1 MGALDLLKIPS
12 LVRRSGEAASK
23 AKPFYSTVDRAISE
37 ITQNKGSGEQFL
49 GMILNKK
56 GVKPQE
62 IKDRGLDKLLTGK
75 MTKADVQRIAAEN
88 PPPQVRESVLGEKGF
103 QQEVDRR
110 VEEEIGE
117 VVRQNLS
124 AMSPRDRA
132 NKFTLAEVEDK
143 AWEREPKVRRQIE
156 EEVRDEVGFATKYE
170 DYTIPGGKN
179 YREIKFQLP
188 LGKEK
193 IARDARFKE
202 IADEL
207 VDATPEQFA
216 ALHAE
221 RTKLYND
228 HINNRAFLSSH
239 YEEPNLLA
247 HARVSDRTGPNG
259 EKILHIEEIQ
269 SDWHQKAR
277 DLRKQKIKELIQGGA
292 SEEDAT
298 KAVPIEYG
306 YQPADQDSQIN
317 ALISKR
323 EAETSVPER
332 MKMMEQI
339 QDLQRIQESGVPDAP
354 FKGNWHELVMK
365 RLMDDAAR
373 NGYDKVLITPGA
385 RQVKRYPDPNKTPE
399 EALRG
404 FAGFYDDMLPRYLNS
419 YGKDYGASV
428 KPHSFSIEGE
438 EIPLHAFDITPQ
450 MRGDIVEKG
459 QSLYQ
464 MAPPAIGAGAMME
477 PEEKKRGG
485 EIKASPKAFG
495 QDALGRIGQVA
506 EKLGI
511 SLQEAMGILAKEGNS
526 PVKAFIGNMLLSDPL
541 KSAGTALQ
549 DYTGTPREITADQP
563 YSRLISGKGMNMR
576 LVAQFAVPIGSSV
589 ASRAKAVAKG
599 LPDAIRDAAVAA
611 YGPGATAAYAMKPK
625 GGNFLPEGTKAI
637 EKLKP
642 HPYAADDKKM
652 YEAELEDLLRKEAEY
667 PGRSTERIALEKDSI
682 AEMDRNIALNQ
693 FIDKQLTR
701 YVKNEMAT
709 PEDPIRALAEKGTLH
724 FDAPQ
729 VNASDALDM
738 KRQEFA
744 AGNNERWGYG
754 ETRLAQNWEDAAD
767 SIINKVPARRYQNHQ
782 GNRFD
787 MTNQPG
793 WEWLSKVSPDTPL
806 YGINNPSS
814 VFGASVDSLGF
825 NHLIDELRNATNPA
839 SGLPRELLLKPESLS
854 RLSVPQ
860 AVERVAKIN
869 EWRASQKAEADLA
882 RARNPATVLHK
893 EYPDKGYSWQELR
906 LPENMELPEGY
917 KVVKYEYP
925 NKPTFFSVTDPKGI
939 TQHEGQA
946 SEVAALKAY
955 AESKGHPALE
965 DSLKYEGEQM
975 GHCVGGYCPDVASG
989 KSRIFSLRDAKG
1001 QPHVTIET
1009 RPSQS
1014 NRAFNEVNSGV
1025 PNPPDSIFQIKGKS
1039 NRAPNEEYLPYV
1051 QDFVRSGKWSDVGD
1065 LQNTGLYRKGDFI
1078 DEFTS
1083 DQLDSTG
1090 IGEYL
1095 NMDELKGLREGKP
1108 WKPIDRDPELDID
1121 PNILPPMKRGGP
1133 VNQDAMNMAV
1143 WDKKV
1148 QHKQLGG
1155 GIKGVKAALNA
1166 GEEILRLKAAAKAAG
1181 VLPKGQQAVLSAAES
1196 NANLEKFLAL
1206 SGETRRMY
1214 HGSKE
1219 PNIAEFKT
1227 RKDMTDESNMTGHY
1241 ADERDAV
1248 FVSPEPDFTKNFS
1261 MMGYTDEGMAPT
1273 TYPVYVQIGKPF
1285 DFDNPEHLK
1294 KVKET
1299 YLDMYH
1305 NPESE
1310 LFDPYMLPSE
1320 RSMAVHSFNKRT
1332 DALPN
1337 DENNWARIE
1346 NAQFQDVLKDVGF
1359 DSFYTRERG
1368 TKNLGVYEP
1377 NKIKSAIGNRGTY
1390 DIGESD
1396 MSKAKGGSV
1405 SQDVMRMA
1413 VMNKQLRKRHG

>member
-117 VVRQNLS
+117 VVRRNLS

-143 AWEREPKVRRQIE
+143 AYLREPKIRRQIE
-156 EEVRDEVGFATKYE
+156 EEVRDDVGFATKYE

-193 IARDARFKE
+193 TTRDARFRE
-202 IADEL
+202 IADEMA
-207 VDATPEQFA
+207 DATPEQFA

-221 RTKLYND
+221 RSKLYNED
-228 HINNRAFLSSH
+228 LNNRAFLSSH

-259 EKILHIEEIQ
+259 EKIMHIEEVQ
-269 SDWHQKAR
+269 SDWHQQGRKA
-277 DLRKQKIKELIQGGA
+277 
-292 SEEDAT
+292 
-298 KAVPIEYG
+298 G
-306 YQPADQDSQIN
+306 YKPADLDSQIN

-323 EAETSVPER
+323 ESETSVPER
-332 MKMMEQI
+332 MKMMEEI
-339 QDLQRIQESGVPDAP
+339 QSLQRIQESGVPDAP
-354 FKGNWHELVMK
+354 FKSNWHELVMK

-385 RQVKRYPDPNKTPE
+385 RQVKRYPDPSKTPE

-404 FAGFYDDMLPRYLNS
+404 FAGFYDDMLPGYLNS
-419 YGKDYGASV
+419 YGKKYGASV
-428 KPHSFSIEGE
+428 QPHSFSIEGE
-438 EIPLHAFDITPQ
+438 EIPLHSFDINPQ
-450 MRGDIVEKG
+450 MRGEIVEKG

-477 PEEKKRGG
+477 PEEKKDGG

-576 LVAQFAVPIGSSV
+576 LDPRVLDVAQFAAPIASV
-589 ASRAKAVAKG
+589 GAKAGVKGAKALG
-599 LPDAIRDAAVAA
+599 PTAGRMAEDYLLKTGQMLPV
-611 YGPGATAAYAMKPK
+611 MKPK
-625 GGNFLPEGTKAI
+625 GGNWLEGNVENSMKGLKRGKNATPQEVAETRAYLDKARATWNPENQRQIDQMEREFA
-637 EKLKP
+637 
-642 HPYAADDKKM
+642 
-652 YEAELEDLLRKEAEY
+652 LLRSNE
-667 PGRSTERIALEKDSI
+667 SI
-682 AEMDRNIALNQ
+682 NQ
-693 FIDKQLTR
+693 FVDKQLTR
-701 YVKNEMAT
+701 YVKNEMGTAEDPVRAVADRGMLHYEPPATSVSAAKNRRNLGLPMDPVSTTPYGQAWENAADASIEGAPYRMSLPMVT
-709 PEDPIRALAEKGTLH
+709 PETAPDALRALGG
-724 FDAPQ
+724 
-729 VNASDALDM
+729 
-738 KRQEFA
+738 EFA
-744 AGNNERWGYG
+744 VKNP
-754 ETRLAQNWEDAAD
+754 DAMAY
-767 SIINKVPARRYQNHQ
+767 SILGDKYNDVIMGR
-782 GNRFD
+782 
-787 MTNQPG
+787 
-793 WEWLSKVSPDTPL
+793 
-806 YGINNPSS
+806 
-814 VFGASVDSLGF
+814 SLGF

-869 EWRASQKAEADLA
+869 EWRAAQKAEADLA

-893 EYPDKGYSWQELR
+893 EYPDKGYSWQELKQPKD
-906 LPENMELPEGY
+906 LPIG
-917 KVVKYEYP
+917 
-925 NKPTFFSVTDPKGI
+925 FSVVENKTTETFQVVGPDGKPLSRMEFDTPDEAKSFAMNSNDI
-939 TQHEGQA
+939 DKSLDDA
-946 SEVAALKAY
+946 
-955 AESKGHPALE
+955 
-965 DSLKYEGEQM
+965 LKYEGEQM

-1039 NRAPNEEYLPYV
+1039 NKAPNEEYLPYV
-1051 QDFVRSGKWSDVGD
+1051 QDFVRSGKWGEIGDSQNAGLRRYGDVFNVNEQRGIEAAGEAVPEHDWLTGEDIQRLHNVINPEGKRLKYDARGNIVGD
-1065 LQNTGLYRKGDFI
+1065 ESG
-1078 DEFTS
+1078 
-1083 DQLDSTG
+1083 
-1090 IGEYL
+1090 
-1095 NMDELKGLREGKP
+1095 
-1108 WKPIDRDPELDID
+1108 
-1121 PNILPPMKRGGP
+1121 MKRGGA
-1133 VNQDAMNMAV
+1133 VKNDCDCNVSQDAMRLAV
-1143 WDKKV
+1143 
-1148 QHKQLGG
+1148 
-1155 GIKGVKAALNA
+1155 LNK
-1166 GEEILRLKAAAKAAG
+1166 RLK
-1181 VLPKGQQAVLSAAES
+1181 
-1196 NANLEKFLAL
+1196 
-1206 SGETRRMY
+1206 
-1214 HGSKE
+1214 
-1219 PNIAEFKT
+1219 
-1227 RKDMTDESNMTGHY
+1227 
-1241 ADERDAV
+1241 
-1248 FVSPEPDFTKNFS
+1248 
-1261 MMGYTDEGMAPT
+1261 
-1273 TYPVYVQIGKPF
+1273 GK
-1285 DFDNPEHLK
+1285 
-1294 KVKET
+1294 
-1299 YLDMYH
+1299 
-1305 NPESE
+1305 
-1310 LFDPYMLPSE
+1310 
-1320 RSMAVHSFNKRT
+1320 
-1332 DALPN
+1332 
-1337 DENNWARIE
+1337 
-1346 NAQFQDVLKDVGF
+1346 
-1359 DSFYTRERG
+1359 
-1368 TKNLGVYEP
+1368 
-1377 NKIKSAIGNRGTY
+1377 
-1390 DIGESD
+1390 
-1396 MSKAKGGSV
+1396 
-1405 SQDVMRMA
+1405 
-1413 VMNKQLRKRHG
+1413 